1 MPARHIIALWET
13 VHEPRAV
20 TITYM
25 IMYALAAT
33 AGATIAANPR
43 HGILT
48 GAPPWVVV
56 VIVAMLIA
64 GGLVGVP
71 VAWRGD
77 RWLERSVVIMVG
89 SAIGLMLLNA
99 TMIAPHIA
107 PLSLLLAGVVAAAI
121 VPRWMTVTSLTYAPG
136 RGPLTPADEALIEY
150 REA

>member
-107 PLSLLLAGVVAAAI
+107 PLS
-121 VPRWMTVTSLTYAPG
+121 PPG
-136 RGPLTPADEALIEY
+136 RGGRSRDRPPMDDRHVPHLRARTRPPHPSG
-150 REA
+150 